1 MIEIGIP
8 RETAIYL
15 NRELFTNVRM
25 DKIEEE
31 KRDDIIMNIIKE
43 NINSLPYWIK
53 VQLEFMI

>member
-1 MIEIGIP
+1 
-8 RETAIYL
+8 
-15 NRELFTNVRM
+15 M